1 MKNNIGK
8 KFCSIPW
15 TEPYISARG
24 TYGLC
29 GIEDESYNKNKIL
42 FREIFMMLS
51 NHKYYNII
59 YIALN
64 SLKRYVLVVYNGKN
78 Y

>member
-1 MKNNIGK
+1 M
-8 KFCSIPW
+8 
-15 TEPYISARG
+15 
-24 TYGLC
+24 
-29 GIEDESYNKNKIL
+29 L
-42 FREIFMMLS
+42 F
-51 NHKYYNII
+51 NHKYHLII

>member
-1 MKNNIGK
+1 MTQEMHYPGYINQLLNKDYAYFEKIG
-8 KFCSIPW
+8 
-15 TEPYISARG
+15 
-24 TYGLC
+24 
-29 GIEDESYNKNKIL
+29 NKNKIL

>member
-1 MKNNIGK
+1 M
-8 KFCSIPW
+8 
-15 TEPYISARG
+15 
-24 TYGLC
+24 
-29 GIEDESYNKNKIL
+29 L
-42 FREIFMMLS
+42 F